1 MYQQASN
8 SQQNSAR
15 LALDKS
21 RAALMR
27 GEKAQ
32 SFYWAS
38 IAVHQDPS
46 LEEAHLIL
54 AAVTPPRDSIYH
66 LNKALAINPAS
77 KRAQAGLRWAEE
89 RLQAAEGKGESQP
102 SAKPK
107 KLAATSRKAG
117 KIQKWAGTL
126 LGILLTVAI
135 IGLSAM
141 LIFYLLSGKS
151 LQTPRIEQRNYAAR
165 PVNALVKSNITPE
178 VMIENTITQT
188 DLPTS
193 TTAPTGTAV
202 PTATPMPT
210 ATSEPTQTPLPLPS
224 ETPIQVQITPVVMM
238 EEQSPPAISDD
249 RWIDV
254 NLSTQ
259 KVFAY
264 EGSSLVNSF
273 IASTGTWEHPTVTGQ
288 YQIYIKYR
296 YADMRGPGY
305 YLTDVPYVMYFYKGY
320 GLHGT
325 YWHNNFGTPMSHGCI
340 NLITEDAGWLFNWAS
355 VGTVVNI
362 HY

>member
-107 KLAATSRKAG
+107 NWQQPVEKQEKFKNG
-117 KIQKWAGTL
+117 QEHC
-126 LGILLTVAI
+126 LG
-135 IGLSAM
+135 
-141 LIFYLLSGKS
+141 FY
-151 LQTPRIEQRNYAAR
+151 
-165 PVNALVKSNITPE
+165 
-178 VMIENTITQT
+178 
-188 DLPTS
+188 
-193 TTAPTGTAV
+193 
-202 PTATPMPT
+202 
-210 ATSEPTQTPLPLPS
+210 
-224 ETPIQVQITPVVMM
+224 
-238 EEQSPPAISDD
+238 
-249 RWIDV
+249 
-254 NLSTQ
+254 
-259 KVFAY
+259 
-264 EGSSLVNSF
+264 
-273 IASTGTWEHPTVTGQ
+273 
-288 YQIYIKYR
+288 
-296 YADMRGPGY
+296 
-305 YLTDVPYVMYFYKGY
+305 
-320 GLHGT
+320 
-325 YWHNNFGTPMSHGCI
+325 
-340 NLITEDAGWLFNWAS
+340 
-355 VGTVVNI
+355 
-362 HY
+362 